1 MKIVSSTNASVTE
14 IAAIIP
20 SPVKVCM
27 HILSSVRTEVRAKR
41 AATALAEVGFA
52 VSIFD
57 VEGEGECAQPAEE
70 DIGGVRV
77 KHLIVPKSFITTRFT
92 RWALVRA
99 ARLFIRA
106 TLKLLRTP
114 ADVYHAL
121 DLPALPAC
129 YLAARLRRKPLIFEA
144 YELPLSTLPL
154 SEMSTS
160 RRWLHAL
167 LAPLLGLMVPRC
179 AGVITVAPPIVD
191 ELRRSYHIPE
201 VALVRNV
208 PAYREVR
215 KSDRLRQHLGLG
227 PEVRIAL
234 YQGYLQPDRSLDRLI
249 RAAVFL
255 ERDTVIVMMGK
266 GDGATLSQLEAL
278 IASEG
283 VADRVKILP
292 PVPYEELLDWTAS
305 ADIGLTL
312 FSPAY
317 SLSIRMTLP
326 NKLFEYLMAG
336 LPVLTSS
343 LDAIVAVINTYDVG
357 QVVTSLA
364 PANIGAAINS
374 MLADHEALARMSC
387 NALKAAKDEFYWEKE
402 SQELIRLYQNILA
415 AQHAKQ

>member
-1 MKIVSSTNASVTE
+1 MIVKILPKTDTSVVRE
-14 IAAIIP
+14 ITTT
-20 SPVKVCM
+20 SPPAKKVCM
-27 HILSSVRTEVRAKR
+27 HVLDVVRTDYRVLREATTLVEAGFEVIIVDIESDRVR
-41 AATALAEVGFA
+41 PT
-52 VSIFD
+52 
-57 VEGEGECAQPAEE
+57 EE
-70 DIGGVRV
+70 DLGGVRV
-77 KHLIVPKSFITTRFT
+77 KHIIMPQWFISAHFKP
-92 RWALVRA
+92 WFLVKLA
-99 ARLFIRA
+99 HVVILGSYH
-106 TLKLLRTP
+106 LLRTH
-114 ADVYHAL
+114 ADVYHAH
-121 DLPALPAC
+121 DANALPAC
-129 YLAARLRRKPLIFEA
+129 YLAARLRRKPLIFDA
-144 YELPLSTLPL
+144 HELPLDEPGIIRWRRL
-154 SEMSTS
+154 S
-160 RRWLHAL
+160 AL
-167 LAPLLGLMVPRC
+167 SMRVLGRMLQHC
-179 AGVITVAPPIVD
+179 AGVITTSPYYAQEI
-191 ELRRSYHIPE
+191 RNCYHVPE
-201 VALVRNV
+201 VALVCNV
-208 PAYREVR
+208 PTYRVVG

-387 NALKAAKDEFYWEKE
+387 
-402 SQELIRLYQNILA
+402 
-415 AQHAKQ
+415 

>member
-1 MKIVSSTNASVTE
+1 MK
-14 IAAIIP
+14 IIP
-20 SPVKVCM
+20 STNTSGEGDAAIVPSPDKVSM
-27 HILSSVRTEVRAKR
+27 HVRGIARTDFRVMRE
-41 AATALAEVGFA
+41 ATALVEAGFS
-52 VSIFD
+52 VSIVD
-57 VEGEGECAQPAEE
+57 VENERSRPVAE
-70 DIGGVRV
+70 DIRGVCI
-77 KHLIVPKSFITTRFT
+77 KHIIRPQMFIPARFKPWFLIK
-92 RWALVRA
+92 A
-99 ARLFIRA
+99 AQMIILG
-106 TLKLLRTP
+106 TVQLLRTR
-114 ADVYHAL
+114 ADIYHAH
-121 DLPALPAC
+121 DVMALPAC
-129 YLAARLRRKPLIFEA
+129 YLAARLRRKPLIFDA
-144 YELPLSTLPL
+144 HELPLDEPGIIRWRRL
-154 SEMSTS
+154 S
-160 RRWLHAL
+160 AL
-167 LAPLLGLMVPRC
+167 SIRVLGRMLQHC
-179 AGVITVAPPIVD
+179 AGVITTSPYYAQEI
-191 ELRRSYHIPE
+191 RNCYHVPE
-201 VALVRNV
+201 VALVCNV
-208 PAYREVR
+208 PTYRVVG

-305 ADIGLTL
+305 ADIGLIVYAPDYML
-312 FSPAY
+312 NVQ
-317 SLSIRMTLP
+317 MMLP